1 MNVKIV
7 FNLERDYRV
16 EMIDNFGVVK
26 SSMDI
31 NQEQLQ
37 EVMKELIDKL
47 EVDMDYVLTLMIM
60 KPKNMIFK
68 FKEE

>member
-16 EMIDNFGVVK
+16 EMIDNLGKVK

-31 NQEQLQ
+31 DKEQLQ

-47 EVDMDYVLTLMIM
+47 EVDMEYVLTMMIM
-60 KPKNMIFK
+60 KPKSMTFK